1 MLGIIARTIVGL
13 VTRVMIGVG
22 IFFWSRSEVNKK
34 VESANAKAAISRLQ
48 TSDNISR
55 LDIDARRKRLRQWST
70 SVRGVE
76 ADKTDK
82 R

>member
-1 MLGIIARTIVGL
+1 MFGIIVRGAVGI
-13 VTRVMIGVG
+13 VTRLLVG
-22 IFFWSRSEVNKK
+22 ISIFFWSRSEANKK

-76 ADKTDK
+76 TDKTNK